1 LGYWSEP
8 RCCRFW
14 WWPRR
19 ERGADIPS
27 DLGQA
32 SNASQH
38 QNRRNPPGASQKG
51 RLAASLARCSPLK
64 GMRLSRSLPSAPS
77 DFYAWPTPVSKQSP
91 NPRSIASQLI
101 LLFTLAAAL
110 LLACGLGV
118 FYWVVV
124 RHAFAEDNAVLADKV
139 DALQTSF
146 EQRGG
151 LDAVA
156 AEINTAGSRQRA
168 PFLVRV
174 LDPAGTTIGQTTGME
189 RLLPANI
196 FPPVASRE
204 IAAPAERRVAG
215 KSFAL
220 TTRRAFADG
229 QQFTIQVAQD
239 RSSDEQVERKFG
251 ILVLVVLSGSILASI
266 LIAIPVTRR
275 GLRPLEEMKRS
286 LERIGP
292 THLNERVAS
301 ANWPRE
307 LQPMAFAFDEMLKR
321 LDDSFTRL
329 SQFSAD
335 LAHELR
341 TPIANMLGE
350 AQVALSRDRN
360 CAEYRETIESTIGE
374 CERLSG
380 IVDNLLFV
388 ARADAARE
396 PVERKQFD
404 ARPAVE
410 KIAAFY
416 ETIAEDRHVAINCS
430 GQGQI
435 SADPA
440 LFERAVGNLV
450 DNALRF
456 TPENGSIQIALSE
469 HAKDFE
475 VAVSDNGSGI
485 APEHLPRVFDRFYR
499 AESSRGS
506 DGAGL
511 GLALVKSIVDL
522 HGGTARIQ
530 SEMGRGTIVSLT
542 FPKGAQPPTAQPAPA
557 S

>member
-1 LGYWSEP
+1 MSTSNSE
-8 RCCRFW
+8 
-14 WWPRR
+14 
-19 ERGADIPS
+19 
-27 DLGQA
+27 
-32 SNASQH
+32 
-38 QNRRNPPGASQKG
+38 
-51 RLAASLARCSPLK
+51 
-64 GMRLSRSLPSAPS
+64 
-77 DFYAWPTPVSKQSP
+77 
-91 NPRSIASQLI
+91 PRSIASQLI

-118 FYWVVV
+118 FYWIVV
-124 RHAFAEDNAVLADKV
+124 RHAFAEDNAVLVDKV
-139 DALQTSF
+139 DGLQTSF

-151 LDAVA
+151 LAAVA
-156 AEINTAGSRQRA
+156 AEIDAGGSRQRA
-168 PFLVRV
+168 PFMVRV
-174 LDPAGTTIGQTTGME
+174 LDPAGATIGQTTGME
-189 RLLPANI
+189 TLLPANI

-204 IAAPAERRVAG
+204 TAAPSEHRVDG
-215 KSFAL
+215 KLFAL
-220 TTRRAFADG
+220 TTRHAHAGG

-239 RSSDEQVERKFG
+239 RSTDEQVERKFG
-251 ILVLVVLSGSILASI
+251 ILVLIVLSGSILASI

-292 THLNERVAS
+292 THLNERVAP

-307 LQPMAFAFDEMLKR
+307 LQPLAIAFDEMLKR

-350 AQVALSRDRN
+350 AQVALSRDRSA
-360 CAEYRETIESTIGE
+360 AEYRETIESTIGE

-388 ARADAARE
+388 ARADAATE
-396 PVERKQFD
+396 PVERIRFD
-404 ARPAVE
+404 ARAAVE

-435 SADPA
+435 SADPT

-456 TPENGSIQIALSE
+456 TPEHGSIQIALAE
-469 HAKDFE
+469 RTNDFE
-475 VAVSDNGSGI
+475 VAVSDNGSGV

-499 AESSRGS
+499 AEPSRGS

-522 HGGTARIQ
+522 HGGTAKIQ
-530 SEMGRGTIVSLT
+530 SEVGRGTTVSIT
-542 FPKGAQPPTAQPAPA
+542 FPKGA
-557 S
+557 

>member
-1 LGYWSEP
+1 
-8 RCCRFW
+8 
-14 WWPRR
+14 
-19 ERGADIPS
+19 
-27 DLGQA
+27 
-32 SNASQH
+32 
-38 QNRRNPPGASQKG
+38 
-51 RLAASLARCSPLK
+51 
-64 GMRLSRSLPSAPS
+64 
-77 DFYAWPTPVSKQSP
+77 
-91 NPRSIASQLI
+91 
-101 LLFTLAAAL
+101 
-110 LLACGLGV
+110 
-118 FYWVVV
+118 
-124 RHAFAEDNAVLADKV
+124 
-139 DALQTSF
+139 
-146 EQRGG
+146 
-151 LDAVA
+151 
-156 AEINTAGSRQRA
+156 
-168 PFLVRV
+168 
-174 LDPAGTTIGQTTGME
+174 ME
-189 RLLPANI
+189 TLLPANI
-196 FPPVASRE
+196 FPSVASRE
-204 IAAPAERRVAG
+204 IAAPTEHRVAG
-215 KSFAL
+215 KLFAL
-220 TTRRAFADG
+220 TTRRALAGD

-239 RSSDEQVERKFG
+239 RSSDEQVERRFG
-251 ILVLVVLSGSILASI
+251 ILVLVVLSGSIVASI
-266 LIAIPVTRR
+266 LIAISVTRR
-275 GLRPLEEMKRS
+275 GLRPLEEMRRS

-307 LQPMAFAFDEMLKR
+307 LQPLATAFDEMLKR

-350 AQVALSRDRN
+350 AQVALSRDRSS
-360 CAEYRETIESTIGE
+360 AEYRETIESTIGE

-396 PVERKQFD
+396 PVERKWFD
-404 ARPAVE
+404 ARAAVQ
-410 KIAAFY
+410 KIASFY
-416 ETIAEDRHVAINCS
+416 QTIAEDHHVAISCS

-456 TPENGSIQIALSE
+456 TPENGSIQIDLAE
-469 HAKDFE
+469 HATDFE

-522 HGGTARIQ
+522 HGGTAEIR
-530 SEMGRGTIVSLT
+530 SEMGRGTIVTLS
-542 FPKGAQPPTAQPAPA
+542 FPKEGHSSALRHPREC
-557 S
+557 